1 MLCETELKQ
10 TALMQC
16 QLMILS
22 FRWRRCGGKWGH
34 VAALLKHKRLCD
46 PWPSASLKEERK
58 RDAVKKTVTV
68 GWRVCATSWRRA
80 RVRWLPCLGDMQGTY
95 VVLEPLGWHWRW
107 GKTVLQGKC
116 FPCSEPATAYTA
128 QLIDKS
134 PVDLQML
141 RFTHKRKG
149 QLTKCYQL
157 GFPWLNSRRHAPPPQ
172 NWIISSH

>member
-10 TALMQC
+10 TALMQW
-16 QLMILS
+16 QLLILS
-22 FRWRRCGGKWGH
+22 FWWRRCGGKCGR
-34 VAALLKHKRLCD
+34 VAALLKHKRFCD
-46 PWPSASLKEERK
+46 PWLSASLKKGKR
-58 RDAVKKTVTV
+58 RDAVRRTATV
-68 GWRVCATSWRRA
+68 GWRVCATGWCRA
-80 RVRWLPCLGDMQGTY
+80 CACWLPYLGDMQGTC

-116 FPCSEPATAYTA
+116 FPWSEPATAYTA
-128 QLIDKS
+128 RLIDKS

-157 GFPWLNSRRHAPPPQ
+157 RFPWLNIRRHMPPHQ